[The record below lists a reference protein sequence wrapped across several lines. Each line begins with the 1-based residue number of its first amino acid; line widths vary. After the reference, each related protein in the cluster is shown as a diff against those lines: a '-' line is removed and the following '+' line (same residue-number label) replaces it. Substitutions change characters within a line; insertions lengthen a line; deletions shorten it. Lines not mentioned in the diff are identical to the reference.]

1 MKRSLRWFVFFNL
14 VALTIILLLINRWNA
29 HTTVRQQMNE
39 RIQINML
46 DGLERCASLIDNTIE
61 FNLCAH
67 KKTKVDIY
75 GDEIQFY
82 QRCLGSTGVADSTSS
97 VLCGSFEIELKKQ
110 KPNTSLEQA
119 STQVHVLKIAGN
131 TWHVA
136 SFKSPLREE
145 KIALEASR
153 VEELIQEIWD
163 LRDRN
168 LLYAIP
174 TILLTLVVLGL
185 WASQVMLS
193 PIEKLSQSLLKLS
206 AANLNEPVKIVVKY
220 KELDSFVQVYEAL
233 CTRLAES
240 FQKARRFS
248 ADAAHEL
255 RTPLTIL
262 RGNAEQLISDLPSGS
277 EYQIRMRKMAD
288 EIERLIDMSEKLL
301 LLSRTE
307 VNLNSLKKD
316 HFHVSDFLTNLAEDS
331 LHFHPN
337 LEVRESIEP
346 GIVWQCDQGL
356 AQQLIHNLYTNAVK
370 YNQPAGWIAFKLTQH
385 ANQLVLSIENS
396 TLYVAEDFAQRAFD
410 RFYRGDS
417 ARNRDVD
424 GMGLGLSIC
433 QEIASLHAGVLSLEV
448 NPLPSVIFTLTAP
461 LKAQESKSPSVK
473 L

>member
-1 MKRSLRWFVFFNL
+1 MNRSLRWFVFFNL
-14 VALTIILLLINRWNA
+14 LVLTIALLLLNRWNA

-46 DGLERCASLIDNTIE
+46 DGLERCASVIGQTIE

-82 QRCLGSTGVADSTSS
+82 QRCMGNAAVAESTSQELCQS
-97 VLCGSFEIELKKQ
+97 VDLELKKQ
-110 KPNTSLEQA
+110 KPKSALEQA
-119 STQVHVLKIAGN
+119 TSQVHLVKLDGN

-136 SFKSPLREE
+136 SFKSPLRQE
-145 KIALEASR
+145 KILLEANR
-153 VEELIQEIWD
+153 IEELIQEIWD
-163 LRDRN
+163 LRDKN
-168 LLYAIP
+168 LLYAVP
-174 TILLTLVVLGL
+174 TILLAIAVLAL
-185 WASQVMLS
+185 WASQVILS
-193 PIEKLSQSLLKLS
+193 PIEKLRRSLLKLS
-206 AANLNEPVKIVVKY
+206 AANLNEPIKIVAKY
-220 KELDSFVQVYEAL
+220 KELDSFVQVYEDL

-240 FQKARRFS
+240 FQKAGRFS

-262 RGNAEQLISDLPSGS
+262 RGNAEQLIADLPSGS
-277 EYQIRMRKMAD
+277 EHQIRMRKMAD

-307 VNLNSLKKD
+307 VNLNSLKKNN
-316 HFHVSDFLTNLAEDS
+316 FHVSTFLANLAEDS
-331 LHFHPN
+331 LQFHPN
-337 LEVRESIEP
+337 LAVRAFIEP
-346 GIVWQCDQGL
+346 GVIWQCDQGL
-356 AQQLIHNLYTNAVK
+356 VQQLIHNLYTNAVK
-370 YNQPAGWIAFKLTQH
+370 YNQPSGWIEFKLIKQS
-385 ANQLVLSIENS
+385 NQLVLSIENS

-433 QEIASLHAGVLSLEV
+433 QEIASLHGGILSLEV
-448 NPLPSVIFTLTAP
+448 KPLPSVLFTLTAP
-461 LKAQESKSPSVK
+461 LKAAESKPPNVR

>member
-1 MKRSLRWFVFFNL
+1 MNRSLRWFVFFNL
-14 VALTIILLLINRWNA
+14 LVLTIALLLLNRWNA

-46 DGLERCASLIDNTIE
+46 DGLERCASVIDQTVE

-82 QRCLGSTGVADSTSS
+82 QRCMGPEVIAGRTSPE
-97 VLCGSFEIELKKQ
+97 LCSAIDLELKKQ
-110 KPNTSLEQA
+110 QSQTALEQKA
-119 STQVHVLKIAGN
+119 SQVHVLKIDGQ

-136 SFKSPLREE
+136 SFKSPARQE
-145 KIALEASR
+145 KILLEANR
-153 VEELIQEIWD
+153 IEELIQEIWD
-163 LRDRN
+163 LRDKN
-168 LLYAIP
+168 LLYAVP
-174 TILLTLVVLGL
+174 TILITIAVLGL
-185 WASQVMLS
+185 WASQVILS

-206 AANLNEPVKIVVKY
+206 AANLNEPVKIVAKY
-220 KELDSFVQVYEAL
+220 KELDSFVLVYEAL

-262 RGNAEQLISDLPSGS
+262 RGNAEQLIADLPSGS

-316 HFHVSDFLTNLAEDS
+316 NFHVSEFLANLAEDS
-331 LHFHPN
+331 LNFHPN
-337 LEVRESIEP
+337 LAVRAFIEP
-346 GIVWQCDQGL
+346 GLIWQCDQGL

-370 YNQPAGWIAFKLTQH
+370 YNQASGWIEFKLMKQS
-385 ANQLVLSIENS
+385 NQLFLSIENS

-433 QEIASLHAGVLSLEV
+433 QEIASLHGGVLSLEV
-448 NPLPSVIFTLTAP
+448 KPLPSVLFTLTAP
-461 LKAQESKSPSVK
+461 LKSSESKLPIVK

>member
-1 MKRSLRWFVFFNL
+1 MNRSLRWFVFFNL
-14 VALTIILLLINRWNA
+14 LVLTIFLLLLNRWNA

-46 DGLERCASLIDNTIE
+46 DGLERCAPVIDQTVE

-82 QRCLGSTGVADSTSS
+82 QRCLGPEVIAGSTS
-97 VLCGSFEIELKKQ
+97 VELCSAIDLELKKQ
-110 KPNTSLEQA
+110 QSQTALEQKA
-119 STQVHVLKIAGN
+119 SQVHVLKIDGH

-136 SFKSPLREE
+136 SFKSPVRQE
-145 KIALEASR
+145 KILLEANR
-153 VEELIQEIWD
+153 IEELIQEIWD
-163 LRDRN
+163 LRDKN
-168 LLYAIP
+168 LLYAVP
-174 TILLTLVVLGL
+174 TILITIAVLGL
-185 WASQVMLS
+185 WASQVILS

-206 AANLNEPVKIVVKY
+206 AANLNEPVKIIAKY
-220 KELDSFVQVYEAL
+220 KELDSFVLVYEAL

-316 HFHVSDFLTNLAEDS
+316 NFHVSEFLANLAEDS
-331 LHFHPN
+331 LNFHPN
-337 LEVRESIEP
+337 LAVRVFIEP
-346 GIVWQCDQGL
+346 GLIWQCDQGL

-370 YNQPAGWIAFKLTQH
+370 YNQPSGWIEFKLMKQS
-385 ANQLVLSIENS
+385 NQLFLSIENS

-433 QEIASLHAGVLSLEV
+433 QEIASLHGGVLSLEV
-448 NPLPSVIFTLTAP
+448 KPLPSVLFTLTAP
-461 LKAQESKSPSVK
+461 LKSSESKLPSVK

>member
-1 MKRSLRWFVFFNL
+1 MNRSLRWFVFFNL
-14 VALTIILLLINRWNA
+14 LVLTIALLLLNRWNA

-46 DGLERCASLIDNTIE
+46 DGLERCVSFIDQTVE

-82 QRCLGSTGVADSTSS
+82 QRCIGPEVIAGSAS
-97 VLCGSFEIELKKQ
+97 VELCSAIDLALKKQ
-110 KPNTSLEQA
+110 QSQTALEQKA
-119 STQVHVLKIAGN
+119 SQVHILKIDGQ

-136 SFKSPLREE
+136 SFKSPARQE
-145 KIALEASR
+145 KILLEANR
-153 VEELIQEIWD
+153 IEELIREIWD

-168 LLYAIP
+168 LVYALP
-174 TILLTLVVLGL
+174 TILLTLVVLSL
-185 WASQVMLS
+185 WASQVILS
-193 PIEKLSQSLLKLS
+193 PIEKLSRSLLKLS
-206 AANLNEPVKIVVKY
+206 AANLNEPVKIVTKY
-220 KELDSFVQVYEAL
+220 KEFDSFVLVYEAL

-262 RGNAEQLISDLPSGS
+262 RGNAEQLIADLPSGS

-307 VNLNSLKKD
+307 VNLNSLKND
-316 HFHVSDFLTNLAEDS
+316 NFHVSTFLSNLAEDS
-331 LHFHPN
+331 LQFHPN
-337 LEVRESIEP
+337 LAVRAFIEQ
-346 GIVWQCDQGL
+346 GVIWQCDQSL
-356 AQQLIHNLYTNAVK
+356 VQQLIHNLYTNAVK
-370 YNQPAGWIAFKLTQH
+370 YNQPSGWIEFKLIKQS
-385 ANQLVLSIENS
+385 NQLVLSIENS

-433 QEIASLHAGVLSLEV
+433 QEIASLHGGVLSLEV
-448 NPLPSVIFTLTAP
+448 KPLPSVLFTLTAP
-461 LKAQESKSPSVK
+461 LKTAESKPSNVR

>member
-1 MKRSLRWFVFFNL
+1 MNRSLRWFVFFNL
-14 VALTIILLLINRWNA
+14 LVLTIALLLLNRWNA

-46 DGLERCASLIDNTIE
+46 DGLERCASVIDKTIE

-82 QRCLGSTGVADSTSS
+82 QRCLGGAVNAGSTSPE
-97 VLCGSFEIELKKQ
+97 LCNAIDLALQKQ
-110 KPNTSLEQA
+110 KSQTALALETS
-119 STQVHVLKIAGN
+119 QVHVLKIDGN

-136 SFKSPLREE
+136 SFKNPLRQE
-145 KIALEASR
+145 KILLEANR
-153 VEELIQEIWD
+153 IEELIQEIWD
-163 LRDRN
+163 LRDKN

-174 TILLTLVVLGL
+174 TILLAIVVLGL
-185 WASQVMLS
+185 WASQVILS

-206 AANLNEPVKIVVKY
+206 AANLNEPIKIVTKY

-277 EYQIRMRKMAD
+277 EYQISMRKMSD

-316 HFHVSDFLTNLAEDS
+316 NFHVSEFLANLAEDS
-331 LHFHPN
+331 LLFHPN
-337 LEVRESIEP
+337 LAVRAFIEP
-346 GIVWQCDQGL
+346 GVIWQCDQGL
-356 AQQLIHNLYTNAVK
+356 VQQLIHNLYTNAVK
-370 YNQPAGWIAFKLTQH
+370 YNQPSGWIEFKLNKQL
-385 ANQLVLSIENS
+385 NQLVLSIENS
-396 TLYVAEDFAQRAFD
+396 TLYVADDFVQRAFD
-410 RFYRGDS
+410 RFYRGDT
-417 ARNRDVD
+417 ARNREVD

-433 QEIASLHAGVLSLEV
+433 QDIASLHGGVLSLEV
-448 NPLPSVIFTLTAP
+448 KPLPAVLFTRTAP
-461 LKAQESKSPSVK
+461 LKAAESKPPK
-473 L
+473 IRL

>member
-1 MKRSLRWFVFFNL
+1 
-14 VALTIILLLINRWNA
+14 
-29 HTTVRQQMNE
+29 MNE

-46 DGLERCASLIDNTIE
+46 DGLERCASVIDQTVE

-82 QRCLGSTGVADSTSS
+82 QRCLGPEVIAGSTSPE
-97 VLCGSFEIELKKQ
+97 LCSAIDLELKKQ
-110 KPNTSLEQA
+110 QSQTALEQKA
-119 STQVHVLKIAGN
+119 SQVHVLKIDGH

-136 SFKSPLREE
+136 SFKSPARQE
-145 KIALEASR
+145 KILLEANR
-153 VEELIQEIWD
+153 IEELIQEIWD
-163 LRDRN
+163 LRDKN
-168 LLYAIP
+168 LLYAVP
-174 TILLTLVVLGL
+174 TILITIAVLGL
-185 WASQVMLS
+185 WASQVILS

-206 AANLNEPVKIVVKY
+206 AANLNEPVKIVAKY
-220 KELDSFVQVYEAL
+220 KELDSFVLVYEAL

-262 RGNAEQLISDLPSGS
+262 RGNAEQLIADLPSGS

-316 HFHVSDFLTNLAEDS
+316 NFHVSEFLSNLAEDS
-331 LHFHPN
+331 LNFHPN
-337 LEVRESIEP
+337 LAVRAFIEP
-346 GIVWQCDQGL
+346 GLIWQCDQGL

-370 YNQPAGWIAFKLTQH
+370 YNQASGWIEFKLMKQS
-385 ANQLVLSIENS
+385 NQLFLSIENS

-433 QEIASLHAGVLSLEV
+433 QEIASLHSGVLSLEV
-448 NPLPSVIFTLTAP
+448 KPLPSVLFMLTAP
-461 LKAQESKSPSVK
+461 LKAAESKPTNVR

>member
-14 VALTIILLLINRWNA
+14 LALTIILLLLNRWNA

-46 DGLERCASLIDNTIE
+46 DGLERCASVINQTIE

-67 KKTKVDIY
+67 KKSKVDIY

-82 QRCLGSTGVADSTSS
+82 QRCVGSAALAPNAFPELCNAVDS
-97 VLCGSFEIELKKQ
+97 ELKKQ
-110 KPNTSLEQA
+110 QAKIAFENETS
-119 STQVHVLKIAGN
+119 QVHVLQIEGGS
-131 TWHVA
+131 WHVA
-136 SFKSPLREE
+136 SFKSPLRQE
-145 KIALEASR
+145 KLLLHANR
-153 VEELIQEIWD
+153 VEELIREIWD

-174 TILLTLVVLGL
+174 TVLLTLVILGL
-185 WASQVMLS
+185 WASKVILS
-193 PIEKLSQSLLKLS
+193 PIENLSQSLLKLS
-206 AANLNEPVKIVVKY
+206 AANLNEPVKIVAKY

-233 CTRLAES
+233 CIRLAES
-240 FQKARRFS
+240 FQKAGRFS

-277 EYQIRMRKMAD
+277 DYQIRMRKMAD

-316 HFHVSDFLTNLAEDS
+316 HFHVSDFLANLAEDS

-337 LEVRESIEP
+337 LTVRESIEP
-346 GIVWQCDQGL
+346 GIIWQCDQGL
-356 AQQLIHNLYTNAVK
+356 VQQLIHNLYTNAVK
-370 YNQPAGWIAFKLTQH
+370 YNQPAGWIAFKLSTQ
-385 ANQLVLSIENS
+385 ADQLILSIENS
-396 TLYVAEDFAQRAFD
+396 TLYVADDFAQRAFD
-410 RFYRGDS
+410 RFYRGDA

-433 QEIASLHAGVLSLEV
+433 QEIASLHGGVLSLEV
-448 NPLPSVIFTLTAP
+448 KPLPSVLFTLSAP
-461 LKAQESKSPSVK
+461 LNPVRNKPLGV
-473 L
+473 

>member
-14 VALTIILLLINRWNA
+14 LALTIILLLLNRWNA

-46 DGLERCASLIDNTIE
+46 DGLERCASVINQTIE

-67 KKTKVDIY
+67 KKSKVDIY

-82 QRCLGSTGVADSTSS
+82 QRCVGSAALAPNAFPELCNAVDS
-97 VLCGSFEIELKKQ
+97 ELKKQ
-110 KPNTSLEQA
+110 QPKIAFENETS
-119 STQVHVLKIAGN
+119 QVHVLQIEGGS
-131 TWHVA
+131 WHVA
-136 SFKSPLREE
+136 SFKSPLRQE
-145 KIALEASR
+145 KLLLHANR
-153 VEELIQEIWD
+153 VEELIREIWD

-174 TILLTLVVLGL
+174 TVLLTLVILGL
-185 WASQVMLS
+185 WASKVILS
-193 PIEKLSQSLLKLS
+193 TIENLSQSLLKLS
-206 AANLNEPVKIVVKY
+206 AANLNEPVKIVAKY

-233 CTRLAES
+233 CIRLAES
-240 FQKARRFS
+240 FQKAGRFS

-277 EYQIRMRKMAD
+277 DYQIRMRKMAD

-316 HFHVSDFLTNLAEDS
+316 HFHVSDFLANLAEDS

-337 LEVRESIEP
+337 LTVRESIEP
-346 GIVWQCDQGL
+346 GIIWQCDQGL
-356 AQQLIHNLYTNAVK
+356 VQQLIHNLYTNAVK
-370 YNQPAGWIAFKLTQH
+370 YNQPAGWIAFKLSTQ
-385 ANQLVLSIENS
+385 ADQLILSIENS
-396 TLYVAEDFAQRAFD
+396 TLYVADDFAQRAFD
-410 RFYRGDS
+410 RFYRGYA

-433 QEIASLHAGVLSLEV
+433 QEIASLHGGVLSLEV
-448 NPLPSVIFTLTAP
+448 KPLPSVLFTLSAP
-461 LKAQESKSPSVK
+461 FNPVRNKPLGV
-473 L
+473 

>member
-1 MKRSLRWFVFFNL
+1 MNRSLRWFVFFNL
-14 VALTIILLLINRWNA
+14 LVLTIFLLLLNRWNA

-46 DGLERCASLIDNTIE
+46 DGLERCASVIDQTIE

-82 QRCLGSTGVADSTSS
+82 QRCLGPEVIAGSTS
-97 VLCGSFEIELKKQ
+97 VELCSAIDLELKKQ
-110 KPNTSLEQA
+110 QSQTALEQKA
-119 STQVHVLKIAGN
+119 SQVHVLKIDGH

-136 SFKSPLREE
+136 SFKSPERQE
-145 KIALEASR
+145 KILLESNR
-153 VEELIQEIWD
+153 IEELIQEIWD
-163 LRDRN
+163 LRDKN
-168 LLYAIP
+168 LLYAVP
-174 TILLTLVVLGL
+174 TILITIAVLGL
-185 WASQVMLS
+185 WASQVILS

-206 AANLNEPVKIVVKY
+206 AANLNEPVKIIAKY
-220 KELDSFVQVYEAL
+220 KELDSFVLVYEAL

-316 HFHVSDFLTNLAEDS
+316 NFHVSEFLANLAEDS
-331 LHFHPN
+331 LNFHPN
-337 LEVRESIEP
+337 LAVRVFIDP
-346 GIVWQCDQGL
+346 GLIWQCDQGL

-370 YNQPAGWIAFKLTQH
+370 YNQPSGWIEFKLMKQS
-385 ANQLVLSIENS
+385 NQLFLSIENS

-433 QEIASLHAGVLSLEV
+433 QEIASLHGGVLSLEV
-448 NPLPSVIFTLTAP
+448 KPLPSVLFTLTAP
-461 LKAQESKSPSVK
+461 LKSSESKLPSVK

>member
-1 MKRSLRWFVFFNL
+1 MNRSLRWFVFFNL
-14 VALTIILLLINRWNA
+14 LVLTIALLLLNRWNA

-46 DGLERCASLIDNTIE
+46 DGLERCASVIDQTVE

-82 QRCLGSTGVADSTSS
+82 QRCMGPEVIAGSTSPE
-97 VLCGSFEIELKKQ
+97 LCSAIDLELKKQ
-110 KPNTSLEQA
+110 QSQTALEQKA
-119 STQVHVLKIAGN
+119 SQVHVLKIDGH

-136 SFKSPLREE
+136 SFKSPERQE
-145 KIALEASR
+145 KILLEANR
-153 VEELIQEIWD
+153 IEELIQEIWD
-163 LRDRN
+163 LRDKN
-168 LLYAIP
+168 LLYAVP
-174 TILLTLVVLGL
+174 TILLAIAVLAL
-185 WASQVMLS
+185 WASQVILS

-206 AANLNEPVKIVVKY
+206 AANLNEPVKIVAKY
-220 KELDSFVQVYEAL
+220 KELDSFVLVYEAL

-262 RGNAEQLISDLPSGS
+262 RGNAEQLIADLPSGS

-316 HFHVSDFLTNLAEDS
+316 NFHVSEFLSNLAEDS
-331 LHFHPN
+331 LNFHPN
-337 LEVRESIEP
+337 LAVRAFIEP
-346 GIVWQCDQGL
+346 GLIWQCDQGL

-370 YNQPAGWIAFKLTQH
+370 YNQASGWIEFKLMKQS
-385 ANQLVLSIENS
+385 NQLFLSIENS

-433 QEIASLHAGVLSLEV
+433 QEIASLHGGVLSLEV
-448 NPLPSVIFTLTAP
+448 KPLPSVLFTLTAP
-461 LKAQESKSPSVK
+461 LKSSESKLPSVK

>member
-1 MKRSLRWFVFFNL
+1 MKRSLRWFIFINL
-14 VALTIILLLINRWNA
+14 IVLTIVLLMLNRWNA
-29 HTTVRQQMNE
+29 HNSVRQQMNE
-39 RIQINML
+39 RIQFNMM
-46 DGLERCASLIDNTIE
+46 DGLERCSSVIDQTIA

-82 QRCLGSTGVADSTSS
+82 QRCFGSAVYAESTSPE
-97 VLCGSFEIELKKQ
+97 LCSTADLEINKQ
-110 KPNTSLEQA
+110 QPKIALENETS
-119 STQVHVLKIAGN
+119 QVHVLKIDGN

-136 SFKSPLREE
+136 SFKSPLRHE
-145 KIALEASR
+145 KILLQANR
-153 VEELIQEIWD
+153 IEELIQEIWD

-174 TILLTLVVLGL
+174 TVLLTLFALGL
-185 WASQVMLS
+185 WSSQVILS
-193 PIEKLSQSLLKLS
+193 PIEKLRLSLLKLS
-206 AANLNEPVKIVVKY
+206 AANLNEPVKIIARY
-220 KELDSFVQVYEAL
+220 KELDPFVQVYEAL
-233 CTRLAES
+233 CVRLAES

-262 RGNAEQLISDLPSGS
+262 RGNAEHLISDLPSGS
-277 EYQIRMRKMAD
+277 EHQIRMRKMAD

-316 HFHVSDFLTNLAEDS
+316 NFHISDFLTNLAEES
-331 LHFHPN
+331 LNFHPN
-337 LEVRESIEP
+337 LSVRASIEP
-346 GIVWQCDQGL
+346 GIIWQCDQGL
-356 AQQLIHNLYTNAVK
+356 VQQLIHNLYTNAVK
-370 YNQPAGWIAFKLTQH
+370 YNQPSGWIEFKLLKQS
-385 ANQLVLSIENS
+385 NLLLLSIENS
-396 TLYVAEDFAQRAFD
+396 TRYVAEDFVQRAFD
-410 RFYRGDS
+410 RFYRGDT

-433 QEIASLHAGVLSLEV
+433 QEIATLHGASLTLEV
-448 NPLPSVIFTLTAP
+448 RPLPSVVFTLTAP
-461 LKAQESKSPSVK
+461 LKTSASKQLSVK

>member
-1 MKRSLRWFVFFNL
+1 MNRSLRWFVFFNL
-14 VALTIILLLINRWNA
+14 LVLTIALLLLNRWNA

-46 DGLERCASLIDNTIE
+46 DGLERCASVIDQTVE

-82 QRCLGSTGVADSTSS
+82 QRCLGPEVIAGSTSPE
-97 VLCGSFEIELKKQ
+97 LCSAIDLELKKQ
-110 KPNTSLEQA
+110 QSQTALEQKA
-119 STQVHVLKIAGN
+119 SQVHVLKIDGQ

-136 SFKSPLREE
+136 SFKSPARQE
-145 KIALEASR
+145 KILLEANR
-153 VEELIQEIWD
+153 IEELIQEIWD
-163 LRDRN
+163 LRDKN
-168 LLYAIP
+168 LLYAVP
-174 TILLTLVVLGL
+174 TILITIAVLGL
-185 WASQVMLS
+185 WASQVILS

-206 AANLNEPVKIVVKY
+206 AANLNEPVKIVAKY
-220 KELDSFVQVYEAL
+220 KELDSFVLVYEAL

-262 RGNAEQLISDLPSGS
+262 RGNAEQLIADLPSGS

-316 HFHVSDFLTNLAEDS
+316 NFHVSEFLANLAEDS
-331 LHFHPN
+331 LNFHPN
-337 LEVRESIEP
+337 LAVRAFIEP
-346 GIVWQCDQGL
+346 GLIWQCDQGL

-370 YNQPAGWIAFKLTQH
+370 YNQPSGWIEFKLMKQS
-385 ANQLVLSIENS
+385 NQLFLSIENS

-433 QEIASLHAGVLSLEV
+433 QEIASLHGGVLSLEV
-448 NPLPSVIFTLTAP
+448 KPLPSVLFTLTAP
-461 LKAQESKSPSVK
+461 LKSSESKLPSVK

>member
-14 VALTIILLLINRWNA
+14 LALTIVLLLLNRWNA

-39 RIQINML
+39 RIQLNML
-46 DGLERCASLIDNTIE
+46 DGLDRCSSVIDHPIG
-61 FNLCAH
+61 FNFCAH

-82 QRCLGSTGVADSTSS
+82 QRCLGSAVDAESTSS
-97 VLCGSFEIELKKQ
+97 ELCSAVDLEIKKQ
-110 KPNTSLEQA
+110 QPKIALENETS
-119 STQVHVLKIAGN
+119 QVHVLKIDGN

-136 SFKSPLREE
+136 SFKNPLRQE
-145 KIALEASR
+145 KILLQANR
-153 VEELIQEIWD
+153 IEELIQEIWD

-174 TILLTLVVLGL
+174 TVLLTLVVLGL
-185 WASQVMLS
+185 WASQVILS
-193 PIEKLSQSLLKLS
+193 PIEKLRLSLLKLS
-206 AANLNEPVKIVVKY
+206 ATNLNEPIKIIARY
-220 KELDSFVQVYEAL
+220 KELDSFVHVYEAL
-233 CTRLAES
+233 CVRLAES

-277 EYQIRMRKMAD
+277 EHQIRMRKMAD

-316 HFHVSDFLTNLAEDS
+316 NFHISDFLTNLAEDS
-331 LHFHPN
+331 LNFHPN
-337 LEVRESIEP
+337 LSVRASIEP
-346 GIVWQCDQGL
+346 GIIWQCDQGL
-356 AQQLIHNLYTNAVK
+356 VQQLIHNLYTNAVK
-370 YNQPAGWIAFKLTQH
+370 YNQPSGWIEFKLLKQS
-385 ANQLVLSIENS
+385 NLLLLSIENS
-396 TLYVAEDFAQRAFD
+396 TRYVAEDFAQRAFD
-410 RFYRGDS
+410 RFYRGDT

-433 QEIASLHAGVLSLEV
+433 QEIATLHGASLTLEV
-448 NPLPSVIFTLTAP
+448 RPLPSVVFTLTAP
-461 LKAQESKSPSVK
+461 LKTAASKQQSVK